1 MLYHS
6 CSNLPINKMVGL
18 NNTTVRAESSTFF
31 IYLFILIEGY
41 FFNYRILIKKSFREF
56 CCFLSNLNMNQPPFW
71 TSLPGPFPSHLSR
84 LMQSPC
90 LSFPGHT
97 TSSRWLSSLHMVMQ
111 VSMLLFS
118 LIWLVIT
125 GMQVKMRYHLTS
137 VRMATIKKATNNRCW
152 RGCVERK
159 PLYTV
164 GGNVN
169 WYSHYGK

>member
-111 VSMLLFS
+111 VSMLLSIHLILSSPLPMSISLFS
-118 LIWLVIT
+118 
-125 GMQVKMRYHLTS
+125 MS
-137 VRMATIKKATNNRCW
+137 VS
-152 RGCVERK
+152 
-159 PLYTV
+159 PLPPCI
-164 GGNVN
+164 N
-169 WYSHYGK
+169 SSL